1 MVAKLRAD
9 THINFIEVSKLQ
21 IWDVE
26 LAEGSLDSWNTTA
39 GAGRNGLSFLSSS
52 F

>member
-26 LAEGSLDSWNTTA
+26 LAEGSLDGWNTTA
-39 GAGRNGLSFLSSS
+39 GARRNGFSFLSSS